1 MSMRETKNIASL
13 PASQVGKKDFMTSS
27 TIEANGD
34 LKYYAGN
41 KYYKSQSKVL
51 NPNKNISDSP
61 ETKEE
66 DSGQQRQAQD
76 GPRHLR
82 KTISS
87 AGINAR
93 PNSKVVLR
101 RWSSLIPTE
110 EDVKKRHSSPI
121 YEGSRGEKIS
131 FRPVSSILSNS
142 PWAKDFK
149 GSNKGVNE
157 IDNSAKEGE
166 KATSETPKGK
176 GNLKKLNSWEKSTL
190 GESSSDFAS
199 TQRLKDFKATNNG
212 TNEVDKNPK
221 EAVRASENTPLRIVG
236 GYRPNS
242 WAKSSSRNSKEFSPD
257 KPTSLTSPALNT
269 PKSTSLNNSTDR
281 PNQLGIKP
289 QGTVDDFGK
298 QGQNRINDKQA
309 VGRFS
314 PDKSPSREGGLT
326 PAGSHTA
333 KSTNPYNPR
342 DPPGIDIKRTI
353 DGFVK
358 QGQNKIGNQQI
369 SEHVA
374 ENVNKKDNKANY
386 VLNNG
391 ATAIPQSD
399 NYKVQS
405 ANYQNTDG
413 GQNRVSEQD
422 ADLSGIEQEE
432 MSYYSGGSYYSRK
445 YSSDFAPSSTAYRR
459 GNIGSTHTPHSR
471 IGDIIDRSARGTD
484 KSYTS
489 AFKTATLD
497 KSGRETVAEV
507 NAYISAYKSRKERSF
522 EYGEGGR
529 SERKTSFDKL
539 RETTPHTSFHSHATR
554 SYSSSYTP
562 TYHSLTS
569 PSGELSDKSRP
580 IETFR
585 KTSDKDYGTGGSYRS
600 KSYLPK
606 TDRSKSFDAEPLP
619 YSSFTRSG
627 SGGRYPHRNITS
639 APPLGS
645 SSTSSSRVYT
655 PTEKSSQEKTLFT
668 THSHISDDYKGS
680 ILSSKALSPSER
692 LFFSTSKFGTSD
704 DVTSTE
710 RYRKSSLDH
719 ASSYTKT
726 ENSYQRRPQSLI
738 GEYTSHTRIPASTSK
753 ERRTS
758 LLSNEKDSLSRSRIM
773 GGILSRFFTEEE
785 PSVDGQTAPNV
796 NQASSKLEE
805 SPQRRTTTHENPDSP
820 ADSLQ
825 SPLSPTKDEVFAA
838 ESDTKLELPNLPLRE
853 EEPKESP
860 SHIPENFSP
869 AGDSPD
875 VVPTS
880 PDMTSEGGV
889 QAPSSNRQIVK
900 VKSGFVEDKEPNM
913 GKGKGEKSSQKGKG
927 KGADSD
933 QNKGMFPFIL
943 FVHFPR
949 QSLHVITV
957 DRVIVWK

>member
-13 PASQVGKKDFMTSS
+13 PSSQVGKKDFMTSS
-27 TIEANGD
+27 TSEANGD
-34 LKYYAGN
+34 LNYYAGN
-41 KYYKSQSKVL
+41 KYYKSQSKVV
-51 NPNKNISDSP
+51 NPNKNTSDSP

-66 DSGQQRQAQD
+66 DSGQQGRAQD

-149 GSNKGVNE
+149 GSNKAVNE
-157 IDNSAKEGE
+157 INNSAKEGE
-166 KATSETPKGK
+166 KAASETPKGK
-176 GNLKKLNSWEKSTL
+176 GSLKKLNSWEKSTF
-190 GESSSDFAS
+190 GESSGFAS
-199 TQRLKDFKATNNG
+199 TQRVKDLKAADNG

-221 EAVRASENTPLRIVG
+221 EAVRASENTTQRIVG
-236 GYRPNS
+236 GYRPSS

-257 KPTSLTSPALNT
+257 KPSSLTSPALNT
-269 PKSTSLNNSTDR
+269 PKSTSLNDSTDIPDR
-281 PNQLGIKP
+281 PNQLGIKVKS
-289 QGTVDDFGK
+289 TVDDFGK

-314 PDKSPSREGGLT
+314 PVKSPSREGGLT
-326 PAGSHTA
+326 PAGSHTS
-333 KSTNPYNPR
+333 KSTNPNNPR
-342 DPPGIDIKRTI
+342 APPGIDIKSTI
-353 DGFVK
+353 GGSVK
-358 QGQNKIGNQQI
+358 QGQNKIGNKQI
-369 SEHVA
+369 SEHVV
-374 ENVNKKDNKANY
+374 EKVNKNDNKANY
-386 VLNNG
+386 VLNG
-391 ATAIPQSD
+391 GTAIPQSD
-399 NYKVQS
+399 NYEVQS

-413 GQNRVSEQD
+413 GQNHVSEQE
-422 ADLSGIEQEE
+422 ADLSGIEPEE

-445 YSSDFAPSSTAYRR
+445 YSSDFAPSSSSYRR

-489 AFKTATLD
+489 AFKTAALD

-529 SERKTSFDKL
+529 SERKSSFDKL
-539 RETTPHTSFHSHATR
+539 RETIPHGSFHSHATR

-562 TYHSLTS
+562 IYHSLTS

-585 KTSDKDYGTGGSYRS
+585 KTSERDYGTGSSYRS

-639 APPLGS
+639 APASGS
-645 SSTSSSRVYT
+645 SSASSSRVYT
-655 PTEKSSQEKTLFT
+655 PTEKSPLEKTHFT
-668 THSHISDDYKGS
+668 PHSHVSDDYKGS
-680 ILSSKALSPSER
+680 ILSSKVLSSSER

-704 DVTSTE
+704 DVSSTE
-710 RYRKSSLDH
+710 QYRKSSLDH
-719 ASSYTKT
+719 ASSYTKK

-758 LLSNEKDSLSRSRIM
+758 LQSNEKDSLSRSRIM

-785 PSVDGQTAPNV
+785 PSVDSQTAPNV
-796 NQASSKLEE
+796 NQASPELKE
-805 SPQRRTTTHENPDSP
+805 SPQRRITTHENPESL

-825 SPLSPTKDEVFAA
+825 SLTHDEVFAA
-838 ESDTKLELPNLPLRE
+838 ESDAKLELPKLPLKE
-853 EEPKESP
+853 EEPEESP
-860 SHIPENFSP
+860 SHVSENFST

-880 PDMTSEGGV
+880 PGMTSEGGV
-889 QAPSSNRQIVK
+889 QAPSSSRQIVK
-900 VKSGFVEDKEPNM
+900 VKSGFVEDKELNM
-913 GKGKGEKSSQKGKG
+913 GKGKGEKSSQKGKR
-927 KGADSD
+927 KSADGD
-933 QNKGMFPFIL
+933 QNKGMFPLIL

-949 QSLHVITV
+949 QSLLHMIKV